1 MAGKSNSI
9 TRDECLSTHEKLME
23 KIDGLVKTVGDMAV
37 SIASLPGDLT
47 EKLDQRYANK
57 NTEKQVEDIKTKME
71 ARNYEWLKYLA
82 GLIIGAA
89 FSYLWAVA
97 K

>member
-9 TRDECLSTHEKLME
+9 TRDECQTTHEKLME
-23 KIDGLVKTVGDMAV
+23 KIDGLVTKVGDMAV
-37 SIASLPGDLT
+37 AIASLPGDLT
-47 EKLDQRYANK
+47 KELDQRYANK
-57 NTEKQVEDIKTKME
+57 NTEKAVEDIKTKME

-82 GLIIGAA
+82 GLLIGAA
-89 FSYLWAVA
+89 FAYLWMVN

>member
-1 MAGKSNSI
+1 MKSSNI
-9 TRDECLSTHEKLME
+9 TREECSSLNKIMSDKLDNIVEK
-23 KIDGLVKTVGDMAV
+23 VGDMAV
-37 SIASLPGDLT
+37 AIASLPGDLIK
-47 EKLDQRYANK
+47 ELDQRYANK